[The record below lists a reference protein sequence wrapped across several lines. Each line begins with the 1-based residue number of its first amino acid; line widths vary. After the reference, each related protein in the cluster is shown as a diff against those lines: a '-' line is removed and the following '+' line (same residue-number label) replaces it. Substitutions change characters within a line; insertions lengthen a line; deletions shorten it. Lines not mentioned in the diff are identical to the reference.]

1 MFSWLDEFVMDYQ
14 TGFLKKE
21 KMSMK
26 IFQGSNIATFMFDF
40 LISSVKVFGFFCL
53 KKEKFSLESLFQ
65 ELPSL

>member
-40 LISSVKVFGFFCL
+40 LISSVKVFGFF
-53 KKEKFSLESLFQ
+53 
-65 ELPSL
+65 